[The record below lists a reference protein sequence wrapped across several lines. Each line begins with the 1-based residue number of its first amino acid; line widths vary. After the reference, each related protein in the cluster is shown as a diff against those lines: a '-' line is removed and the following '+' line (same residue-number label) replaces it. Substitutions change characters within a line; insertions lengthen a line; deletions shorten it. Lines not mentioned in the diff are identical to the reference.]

1 MNIELK
7 NRKKEVT
14 GYAIVSPEDYEHLN
28 QYKWCKNKNYIT
40 GNINNKKWMIHRY
53 IIIELLKY
61 ELTSKNLIDHI
72 NNNPLDNRR
81 ENLRIVN
88 YSENARNKNKKQDS
102 TSEYIGVC
110 KRKDKESYY
119 VKIRLDNKRLSAEY
133 KKEIHA
139 AYQYNLWIDEY
150 NIVHAKKNSIEIPD
164 DFIEYKSKELPLCVF
179 KKNNKFEVKIC
190 VNYKRIYIGVYN
202 TLEEAIENRDN
213 AIENKNKEIQDKL
226 LNMPILYNKDNQ
238 SIFKIKKIDIIID
251 EDLYYDIIKYKWC
264 KNKNDIRTLI
274 NNKQIALS
282 RYIMNY
288 KGENY
293 VDHINNNPLD
303 NRKCNLRIVT
313 PEQNNMNK
321 SSHKNSSSKYIGVY
335 WHKQNKKWQTSITFK
350 GNTVH
355 LGTFEDEIEAAKAR
369 DIATLKYFGEH
380 GNLNFKEN

>member
-1 MNIELK
+1 
-7 NRKKEVT
+7 
-14 GYAIVSPEDYEHLN
+14 
-28 QYKWCKNKNYIT
+28 
-40 GNINNKKWMIHRY
+40 
-53 IIIELLKY
+53 
-61 ELTSKNLIDHI
+61 
-72 NNNPLDNRR
+72 
-81 ENLRIVN
+81 
-88 YSENARNKNKKQDS
+88 
-102 TSEYIGVC
+102 
-110 KRKDKESYY
+110 
-119 VKIRLDNKRLSAEY
+119 
-133 KKEIHA
+133 
-139 AYQYNLWIDEY
+139 
-150 NIVHAKKNSIEIPD
+150 
-164 DFIEYKSKELPLCVF
+164 VF